1 MANVIGELVA
11 AAVVDERVWDAYGA
25 NASDGVYL
33 VGQPGPALPFVFFR
47 AWKVPTG
54 FVSEEIRLIG
64 PSGRTIFRWG
74 PEPRRMVGAMDLT
87 TEVDEVDDAVF
98 DETGTYVAS
107 FMLNGEIVGEIEV
120 PVFVQSAPVKLSKDT
135 EDGLKKSDVIWVGT
149 ESPNGRRRT
158 VPAWFAYKNG
168 KIYVLSQRE
177 PGPEE
182 QTIPG
187 VPEANQLVVITRRK
201 LRDTELQEFYAAQR
215 KLEGPEWE
223 EAAKLLVDKRKS
235 RAGAPAESLTR
246 WRKTATSS
254 SSRPTSRSS
263 VPQRLTGRPTAAAT
277 ASSS

>member
-11 AAVVDERVWDAYGA
+11 AAVVDKRVWDAYGA

-64 PSGRTIFRWG
+64 PSGRTILRWG

-98 DETGTYVAS
+98 DETGTFVAS

-120 PVFVQSAPVKLSKDT
+120 PVFVQSAPVKLSKDA

-177 PGPEE
+177 PGP
-182 QTIPG
+182 G
-187 VPEANQLVVITRRK
+187 
-201 LRDTELQEFYAAQR
+201 
-215 KLEGPEWE
+215 
-223 EAAKLLVDKRKS
+223 
-235 RAGAPAESLTR
+235 
-246 WRKTATSS
+246 
-254 SSRPTSRSS
+254 
-263 VPQRLTGRPTAAAT
+263 
-277 ASSS
+277 